1 MGRPKG
7 GRGLEQ
13 VVCYYCGPK
22 KPKISEKN
30 YKRHLRDI
38 HNDHSAVSKVYG
50 YKALRFNKGGGRRSH
65 TGDGESMH
73 NGGERGTLSEE
84 STQNEMMISI
94 NGPLLQHCEAV
105 VEEAMDLYWSKT
117 QVSDYFSQ

>member
-73 NGGERGTLSEE
+73 NVKAFDVSEVVDRM
-84 STQNEMMISI
+84 SSAPVKTPFMM
-94 NGPLLQHCEAV
+94 
-105 VEEAMDLYWSKT
+105 
-117 QVSDYFSQ
+117 